1 MSTRRDPRG
10 RFGGAPRDPLISTV
24 LGDNKQETFSMS
36 RMPASRSPSQNVP
49 YLLQGA
55 EGNMIWED
63 GQTIENATGA
73 AAIGFAAI
81 NALDCI
87 AKNEGKVTDRDLGL
101 IKELVNFIQ
110 PDTMN
115 SFRKGFRELL
125 QQATPPGGLSN
136 SFLPKDEG
144 TRSQP
149 VKHGL
154 FPKVEAESPRKRSR
168 LWEGL
173 KVEEDTESKS
183 MRDLKEPLVRQ
194 ATPFN
199 MKLHDLSTPRRL
211 RPRHSTTSI
220 YPSGGYYK

>member
-1 MSTRRDPRG
+1 
-10 RFGGAPRDPLISTV
+10 
-24 LGDNKQETFSMS
+24 MS
-36 RMPASRSPSQNVP
+36 RIPASRSPSQNVP

-55 EGNMIWED
+55 EGNLTWND
-63 GQTIENATGA
+63 GEITENAAGA

-115 SFRKGFRELL
+115 SLL
-125 QQATPPGGLSN
+125 
-136 SFLPKDEG
+136 EG
-144 TRSQP
+144 TRAQP
-149 VKHGL
+149 VKHSL
-154 FPKVEAESPRKRSR
+154 FPKVEVESPRKRSR

-173 KVEEDTESKS
+173 KVEEDTDSKS
-183 MRDLKEPLVRQ
+183 MRDLKEPLARQ

>member
-10 RFGGAPRDPLISTV
+10 RFGAPTNVLNNTG
-24 LGDNKQETFSMS
+24 LGDNKQETFNMS
-36 RMPASRSPSQNVP
+36 RMPASRSPSLNVP

-55 EGNMIWED
+55 EGNLTWND
-63 GQTIENATGA
+63 GEITENAAGA

-154 FPKVEAESPRKRSR
+154 FPKVEAESPKKRAR

-173 KVEEDTESKS
+173 KVEEDTDSKG

-194 ATPFN
+194 ATPFS